1 MNFKSTIALLFVL
14 TLDFAPSTLAA
25 VASVTATPTAQ
36 IETAMNNN
44 KRIPKTCI
52 DKDGNRY
59 DCP

>member
-36 IETAMNNN
+36 IEIAMNN

-52 DKDGNRY
+52 DKDGNHY